1 MNATSTISRRRAL
14 RILGGAVAAAALG
27 RAPFGHAQAHAP
39 RILVGSTAG
48 SIPDVVARRYAERLS
63 AQAGRPVLVENRV
76 GAAGQVAISA
86 LRASPPDGN
95 TLLLAPGAV
104 ATVYPAIYPRLGY
117 DAAKDLVPVS
127 LAAELHLAFGV
138 GPAVPES
145 VKSAADFVAWAR
157 TTASGQATFGSPGAG
172 TPPHLLGALFA
183 SRAGIALQHVPY
195 QGGPPAVVDLIGGR
209 ISAVFLPEGLLR
221 QQHAGRSVRVL
232 ATSGTERSRFL
243 PDVPT
248 FVEQGFADVV
258 LREWFAFFLPGGASD
273 ATIERAA
280 ASVRQA
286 AADPELAGAL
296 AGLAMAAAASSPAQM
311 ADRIAAE
318 RQHWTP
324 IIRAAGITIDS

>member
-1 MNATSTISRRRAL
+1 MNELNDASRRGVLRAL
-14 RILGGAVAAAALG
+14 GGGAAAAALW
-27 RAPFGHAQAHAP
+27 RTPLATAQASTP
-39 RILVGSTAG
+39 RILVGSSAG
-48 SIPDVVARRYAERLS
+48 SIPDIVARRYAERLE
-63 AQAGRPVLVENRV
+63 ARTGRPVLVENRV
-76 GAAGQVAISA
+76 GAAGQVAIA
-86 LRASPPDGN
+86 TLRSSLPDGN

-117 DAAKDLVPVS
+117 DAAKDLVPMS
-127 LAAELHLAFGV
+127 LAAELHLALGV

-145 VKSAADFVAWAR
+145 VKSVAEFVAWAR
-157 TTASGQATFGSPGAG
+157 ATPEQPTFGSPGAG

-183 SRAGIALQHVPY
+183 SRAGIALRHVPY
-195 QGGPPAVVDLIGGR
+195 QGGPPAVADLMGGH

-221 QQHAGRSVRVL
+221 QQHAARLVRVL
-232 ATSGTERSRFL
+232 ATSGTERSNFL

-248 FVEQGFADVV
+248 FVEQRFSDVV

-273 ATIERAA
+273 ATIERGA

-286 AADPELAGAL
+286 ASDAELTAAL
-296 AGLAMAAAASSPAQM
+296 AGLAIVASASSPTQM

-324 IIRAAGITIDS
+324 IIRAAGITVNS

>member
-1 MNATSTISRRRAL
+1 MNELENVSRRRAL
-14 RILGGAVAAAALG
+14 RALGAAAAAATLWK
-27 RAPFGHAQAHAP
+27 APLAHAQANAP
-39 RILVGSTAG
+39 RILVGSSAG
-48 SIPDVVARRYAERLS
+48 SIPDVVARRYAERLG

-76 GAAGQVAISA
+76 GAAGQVAIGT
-86 LRASPPDGN
+86 LRSSPPDGS
-95 TLLLAPGAV
+95 TMLLAPGAV

-117 DAAKDLVPVS
+117 DAGKDLVPVS

-145 VKSAADFVAWAR
+145 VKSATDFVAWAR
-157 TTASGQATFGSPGAG
+157 ATTGQATFGSPGAG

-195 QGGPPAVVDLIGGR
+195 QGGPPAVVDLMGGR

-221 QQHAGRSVRVL
+221 QQHAARSVRVL
-232 ATSGTERSRFL
+232 ATSGTGRSGFL

-273 ATIERAA
+273 ATVERAA

-286 AADPELAGAL
+286 AADAELTSAL
-296 AGLAMAAAASSPAQM
+296 AGLAMVATASSPAQM